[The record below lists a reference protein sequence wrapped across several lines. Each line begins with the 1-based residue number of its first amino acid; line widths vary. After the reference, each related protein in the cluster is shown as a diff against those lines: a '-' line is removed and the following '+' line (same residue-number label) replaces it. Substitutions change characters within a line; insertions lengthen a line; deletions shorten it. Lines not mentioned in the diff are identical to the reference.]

1 MSNKL
6 PSYDLV
12 FFSGFQSSILENK
25 PSFSQSILTHKWSK
39 NLKSSYLSY
48 FFSHSSLLLLL
59 DVILFSETFSENSTL
74 AKDEWVFKWR
84 TIIRL
89 LVVRPGGWRVLYY
102 VFDVWSVKNI
112 IFVVII
118 CLLSYLLDSTIRSP
132 CTKIIFFQKLS

>member
-1 MSNKL
+1 MLTKQHTTSTPFCPLTQDLGMSNKL
-6 PSYDLV
+6 PYDLV
-12 FFSGFQSSILENK
+12 FFFSGSQSSSILENK

-48 FFSHSSLLLLL
+48 FFSHSSLLLL

-89 LVVRPGGWRVLYY
+89 LVVRP
-102 VFDVWSVKNI
+102 DVVEGS
-112 IFVVII
+112 
-118 CLLSYLLDSTIRSP
+118 STMFLMYEVS
-132 CTKIIFFQKLS
+132 KILFSW